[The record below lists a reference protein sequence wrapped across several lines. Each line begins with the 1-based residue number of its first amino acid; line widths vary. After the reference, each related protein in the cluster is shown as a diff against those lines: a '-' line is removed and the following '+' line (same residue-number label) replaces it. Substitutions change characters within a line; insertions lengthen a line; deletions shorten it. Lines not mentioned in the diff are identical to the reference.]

1 MRQHQNSAILMLS
14 KAYFY
19 GYCQSADIVLAM
31 IFIQLSQLEQFCSR
45 KFTKKCI
52 FPLFRRSFSCVM
64 NYPVMIYRIWWDTF
78 GELTKDNQSA
88 AQRSPLYEWT
98 AELFQI
104 FYAKSLASSLKTLQM
119 QNKSCSKVS
128 FIWHCSR
135 EFDFTFFSQLRL
147 LACRP

>member
-1 MRQHQNSAILMLS
+1 MEQELRGEISWSLLHSSHHTLDITLTKILVVWENIMRQHQNSAILMLS

-19 GYCQSADIVLAM
+19 GYCQSADIVLAV

-45 KFTKKCI
+45 KFTEKCI

-88 AQRSPLYEWT
+88 AQRSPCMNGQQNS
-98 AELFQI
+98 FK
-104 FYAKSLASSLKTLQM
+104 FFM
-119 QNKSCSKVS
+119 QK
-128 FIWHCSR
+128 
-135 EFDFTFFSQLRL
+135 
-147 LACRP
+147 A